1 MSHTGSNSKVQAGQM
16 SPCPPHDN
24 LSSQQLQRCRCVAVQ
39 HLWHSWVV
47 QQQLL
52 PGWELGVQHAS
63 ASQCDCGCHLW
74 LLGRTAG
81 MQNEERHVTQLTT
94 FLLSNLWRFKLPL
107 CLDRP
112 ISGKNPISCA
122 WGNPSFQLKA
132 SPSWS
137 RNMLMFWAHLL
148 IVWYIKL
155 EKITCTA
162 CSWLLSLDWG
172 VGFHCLLCGHWEQ
185 QATPVADP
193 RCAECRWGTP
203 LLTS

>member
-1 MSHTGSNSKVQAGQM
+1 MIIRPGSSCRAAHVWLCSTSGTPGWCSSSSSCQAG
-16 SPCPPHDN
+16 
-24 LSSQQLQRCRCVAVQ
+24 
-39 HLWHSWVV
+39 SWVFSMPV
-47 QQQLL
+47 L
-52 PGWELGVQHAS
+52 PSVTA
-63 ASQCDCGCHLW
+63 DCGWHLW
-74 LLGRTAG
+74 LLGKTAG
-81 MQNEERHVTQLTT
+81 MQNEERHVIQLTT

-137 RNMLMFWAHLL
+137 RNMLMFWVHLL

-162 CSWLLSLDWG
+162 CTWLLSLDWG
-172 VGFHCLLCGHWEQ
+172 VAFHCLLCGHWEQ
-185 QATPVADP
+185 QQKHV
-193 RCAECRWGTP
+193 
-203 LLTS
+203 